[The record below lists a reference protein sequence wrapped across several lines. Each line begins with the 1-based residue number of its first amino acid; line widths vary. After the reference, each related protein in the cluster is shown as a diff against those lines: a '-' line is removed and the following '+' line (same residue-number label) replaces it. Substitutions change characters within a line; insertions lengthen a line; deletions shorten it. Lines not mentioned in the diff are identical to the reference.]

1 MLFNRPTPIIK
12 LALKIKTMDDETP
25 QQNEPADN
33 NQNNAINSS
42 AKPDGKTELKDTQF
56 DINKKSQVPLK
67 QDHKVKIKIGFAKTI
82 IAIFAGI
89 FAGGII
95 FVASFI
101 LTSPD
106 KTSFNDFLNSLL
118 LSLALG
124 VVTLIVVT
132 IFLIKIFKGKDTT
145 RLKLLVT
152 CIFLV
157 VFVLVAARTLGVHSN
172 NKIHARQAAE
182 IPLRIQ
188 ATYVGT
194 ANKDAN
200 IVLSNVSGAYLYKQE
215 KVTNTGGESN
225 EVNTLYC
232 FTVPNSSS
240 SSVVTQLNTGLGN
253 VPVMKAGDSFTYTG
267 NSTLLDGG
275 SVPLS
280 SEDIST
286 LQNQFNQSNQIDMP
300 FNISNEG
307 SNSGDI
313 LALKTSNPN
322 YYAQANVDNKVNTPA
337 QTGQC
342 ISLARNTNTTNKLII
357 SVEMDLVTTLSTD
370 LFLD

>member
-1 MLFNRPTPIIK
+1 
-12 LALKIKTMDDETP
+12 MDNKTP

-33 NQNNAINSS
+33 NQTNDNNS
-42 AKPDGKTELKDTQF
+42 ANPGGKTELKDTQL
-56 DINKKSQVPLK
+56 DINKKSQVSLN
-67 QDHKVKIKIGFAKTI
+67 QDHKVKIKIGFAKAI
-82 IAIFAGI
+82 IAIIAGI

-95 FVASFI
+95 FIASLF
-101 LTSPD
+101 LTSPTH
-106 KTSFNDFLNSLL
+106 TSFNDFVNSLL
-118 LSLALG
+118 LSIALG
-124 VVTLIVVT
+124 LVTLVT
-132 IFLIKIFKGKDTT
+132 IISFLFKIFKGKNTT
-145 RLKLLVT
+145 RLKLVVA

-157 VFVLVAARTLGVHSN
+157 ICGLVTARTLVVHSN

-182 IPLRIQ
+182 IPLRVQ
-188 ATYVGT
+188 STYAQT

-200 IVLSNVSGAYLYKQE
+200 IIVSSVSGAYLYKQE
-215 KVTNTGGESN
+215 KVANTGGESN

-240 SSVVTQLNTGLGN
+240 SSIVTELNTGLNN

-267 NSTLLDGG
+267 NNTLSDGG

-286 LQNQFNQSNQIDMP
+286 LQNQFNQGNQIDMP
-300 FNISNEG
+300 FNISNQG

-322 YYAQANVDNKVNTPA
+322 YYAQANVDIKVNTPA
-337 QTGQC
+337 QTSQC
-342 ISLARNTNTTNKLII
+342 ISLASNTNTTNKLIV
-357 SVEMDLVTTLSTD
+357 SLDMDLADDPAQWTV
-370 LFLD
+370 F